1 MRLSRFPLNTS
12 KETPADAAIVS
23 HQLMLRGGFIRQLG
37 SGLYTWMPIGLRVL
51 HKIEAIVR
59 EEMNRAG
66 AMEVLMPS
74 IHPKELWEAS
84 GRWQVMGDEMLRLK
98 DRHKNE
104 FCYGPTHEEV
114 ITFHVRQD
122 IRSYRQLPVTYY
134 QIQTKFRDERR
145 PRFGVM
151 RAREFIMKDAYSFH
165 MNVESLAAEYENMR
179 AAYSK
184 IFTRIGVDFRVVK
197 ADSGNIGGARSE
209 EFHILAQAGE
219 DLLAVSDSGSYAANV
234 EAAEIQPVG
243 ERAEPTQ
250 EMREVPT
257 PGKTTCEE
265 VAQLLGVDIRSTVK
279 SLAVV
284 ANGWFY
290 LLLLRGDREANEIK
304 IRKIDGLA
312 DYRMATDDEI
322 KDYLECQP
330 GYIGPRLLGQEIGNA
345 WRDVID
351 GPDHDIDEKF
361 SEIERSMVHIIADHE
376 VAAMS
381 DFVCGANK
389 VGFHRQGVNWQR
401 DLLGPERVADIR
413 MIAEGDPSPDGNG
426 TIKLYRGIEGGHV
439 FQLGTKYTKAMG
451 LTVLDENQQPVTPE
465 MGCYGIGVTRMAA
478 AVIEQCNDAN
488 GILWPD
494 AIAPFRVIICPLGLD
509 KADTAAAVKVAAET
523 LYTELLAAGV
533 DVAFDDRGQRPG
545 AMFADA
551 DLIGIPHRIVVG
563 AKGLAT
569 AQFEYKH
576 RAATAVE
583 MIPATTAAVLEKLGV

>member
-1 MRLSRFPLNTS
+1 
-12 KETPADAAIVS
+12 
-23 HQLMLRGGFIRQLG
+23 
-37 SGLYTWMPIGLRVL
+37 
-51 HKIEAIVR
+51 
-59 EEMNRAG
+59 
-66 AMEVLMPS
+66 VLMPS

-165 MNVESLAAEYENMR
+165 MNAESLAAEYENMR

-243 ERAEPTQ
+243 ERSEPTQ
-250 EMREVPT
+250 EMREVQT
-257 PGKTTCEE
+257 PDKRTCEE
-265 VAQLLGVDIRSTVK
+265 VAQFLNVDIRSTVK
-279 SLAVV
+279 SLAVM
-284 ANGWFY
+284 ADEKFF
-290 LLLLRGDREANEIK
+290 LLLLRGDREANEVK
-304 IRKIDGLA
+304 IRKVDGLA
-312 DYRMATDDEI
+312 NYRMATEEEI
-322 KDYLECQP
+322 NHHLRCPP
-330 GYIGPRLLGQEIGNA
+330 GYIGPLLMKEELERGL
-345 WRDVID
+345 D
-351 GPDHDIDEKF
+351 GPI
-361 SEIERSMVHIIADHE
+361 VNVIADLE
-376 VAAMS
+376 VGKMS

-389 VGFHRQGVNWQR
+389 KSVHRQGVNWGR
-401 DLLGPERVADIR
+401 DLRWPNPPPVADMR

-478 AVIEQCNDAN
+478 AVIEQRNDAN

-509 KADTAAAVKVAAET
+509 KADSAAAVKAAAET

-576 RAATAVE
+576 RAATAAE
-583 MIPATTAAVLEKLGV
+583 MIPATTAAVLEKLGA

>member
-1 MRLSRFPLNTS
+1 MRLSRFPLSTT

-51 HKIEAIVR
+51 HKIENIVR

-74 IHPKELWEAS
+74 VHPKELWEAS

-122 IRSYRQLPVTYY
+122 IRSYRQLPVNFY

-165 MNVESLAAEYENMR
+165 MDIDSLAAEYENMR
-179 AAYSK
+179 SAYSK
-184 IFTRIGVDFRVVK
+184 IFTRIGVDFRIVK
-197 ADSGNIGGARSE
+197 ADSGNIGGSRSE

-219 DLLAVSDSGSYAANV
+219 DLLAISTGSDYAANV
-234 EAAEIQPVG
+234 EAAETLPQAPHGAATEVLTKVST
-243 ERAEPTQ
+243 PTQ
-250 EMREVPT
+250 
-257 PGKTTCEE
+257 KTCED
-265 VAQLLGVDIRSTVK
+265 VAALLKLPLVQTIKLIVVK
-279 SLAVV
+279 GKDGGLVGLA
-284 ANGWFY
+284 
-290 LLLLRGDREANEIK
+290 LRGDHELNAIKAEKHPRLANPLTLASDAEIEAAFGSVPGFLGPIGNKVPVI
-304 IRKIDGLA
+304 A
-312 DYRMATDDEI
+312 DY
-322 KDYLECQP
+322 
-330 GYIGPRLLGQEIGNA
+330 
-345 WRDVID
+345 
-351 GPDHDIDEKF
+351 
-361 SEIERSMVHIIADHE
+361 
-376 VAAMS
+376 AAAALA
-381 DFVCGANK
+381 DFVCGANEA
-389 VGFHRQGVNWQR
+389 GFHVTGANWGR
-401 DLLGPERVADIR
+401 DADEPETADLRTIV
-413 MIAEGDPSPDGNG
+413 EGDPSPDGQG

-451 LTVLDENQQPVTPE
+451 LTVLDESQQPVTPQ

-478 AVIEQCNDAN
+478 AVIEQRNDAN
-488 GILWPD
+488 GILWSD
-494 AIAPFRVIICPLGLD
+494 AIAPFRVIICPIGLD
-509 KADTAAAVKVAAET
+509 KADTAAAVKAAAET
-523 LYTELLAAGV
+523 LYSELTAAGV
-533 DVAFDDRGQRPG
+533 DVALDDRGQRPG

-563 AKGLAT
+563 AKGLAN
-569 AQFEYKH
+569 AQFEYK
-576 RAATAVE
+576 RRDAAAAE
-583 MIPATTAAVLEKLGV
+583 MIAATTAAVLEKLSA

>member
-250 EMREVPT
+250 EMREVQT

-265 VAQLLGVDIRSTVK
+265 VAQFLNVDIRSTVK
-279 SLAVV
+279 SLAVM
-284 ANGWFY
+284 ADEKFF
-290 LLLLRGDREANEIK
+290 LLLLRGDREANEVK
-304 IRKIDGLA
+304 IRKVDGLA
-312 DYRMATDDEI
+312 NYRMATEEEI
-322 KDYLECQP
+322 NHYLRCRP
-330 GYIGPRLLGQEIGNA
+330 GYIGPLLMKEELERGLG
-345 WRDVID
+345 
-351 GPDHDIDEKF
+351 GPI
-361 SEIERSMVHIIADHE
+361 VNVIADLE
-376 VAAMS
+376 VGKMS

-389 VGFHRQGVNWQR
+389 VGFHRQGVNWGR
-401 DLLGPERVADIR
+401 DLRWPNPPPVADIR

-478 AVIEQCNDAN
+478 AVIEQRNDAN

-509 KADTAAAVKVAAET
+509 KTDTAAAVKAAAET
-523 LYTELLAAGV
+523 LYAELLAAGI

-569 AQFEYKH
+569 EQFEYKH
-576 RAATAVE
+576 RAATAAE
-583 MIPATTAAVLEKLGV
+583 MIPATTAAVL